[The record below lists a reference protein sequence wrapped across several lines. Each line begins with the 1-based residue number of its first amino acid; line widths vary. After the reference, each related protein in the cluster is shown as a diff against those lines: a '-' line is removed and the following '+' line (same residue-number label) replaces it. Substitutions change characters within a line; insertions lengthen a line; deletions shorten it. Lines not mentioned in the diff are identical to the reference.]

1 MEDSVLVKPINLR
14 TVSLPGSTYLNQ
26 IPCLEIAKDLK
37 SLTLL
42 VFRTVDGNPM
52 LVWRKVIKCKEK
64 LPDGTILED
73 IHRPL
78 IAHPDYTFSYPEQ
91 NLYPIPWYRIH
102 DNYEHTLIAI
112 GLKQTGK
119 VFVQRLPLTDRS
131 FITELAVGALNSFI
145 SFPKFSSHY
154 DSHPAGGPLTNAS
167 GLIYNLTVR
176 HDLYNVRRFEDTVK
190 MLEDMLTG
198 ATPPSLSTLV
208 IADVTLKNASTD
220 TTTFGT
226 SPYWRSHRYET
237 RSSISSV
244 YNNQI
249 ATHGY
254 NDLVLSTKT
263 LNSVLT
269 GRNMKARILTK
280 YALFKPGTNLKV
292 FKTLD
297 AMGDY
302 SDAYLSNPLTGKR
315 TTYTVPWTRV
325 SSRYELYNR
334 KDLPKHANINDGDNN
349 YATDDHKLTEAG
361 AYGFLTLGSRDPA
374 VNRLGSELSDGDVI
388 ATQSWLILSDETISE
403 DMWPDLKDEMNPCA
417 IPLSKFMVSKLK
429 VVKGYIEKLTEIRL
443 DGTFK
448 RVRNG
453 VETSYTFG
461 SNPTVDLKPLDKLV
475 FKYAVTT
482 EPGEPDAAVIARGDK
497 VDEFV
502 ASLSYNLVNRI
513 DDKDYQYYSSDVY
526 AAKITSDM
534 NEITIT
540 IPDNEMIKN
549 IIKYRGGK
557 PYYMWPNFYMDSRFM
572 YDSVSTVNKYTE
584 YRIQRYYNGHDTTRY
599 KFKVT
604 FNN

>member
-26 IPCLEIAKDLK
+26 IPCLEIVKDLK

-64 LPDGTILED
+64 LPDGTIMED

-102 DNYEHTLIAI
+102 GHYDHTLIAI

-119 VFVQRLPLTDRS
+119 VFVQRLDLTDPNFVKRIADGKLWS
-131 FITELAVGALNSFI
+131 LI
-145 SFPKFSSHY
+145 SFPDYTDHSQSDLIAPYLVTVHG
-154 DSHPAGGPLTNAS
+154 S
-167 GLIYNLTVR
+167 IYNYTGTYVKRSFTDMVKILENDVAAIGDSIYTMDV
-176 HDLYNVRRFEDTVK
+176 TVK
-190 MLEDMLTG
+190 DA
-198 ATPPSLSTLV
+198 ATDST
-208 IADVTLKNASTD
+208 
-220 TTTFGT
+220 GT
-226 SPYWRSHRYET
+226 SPYRRTYKYET
-237 RSSISSV
+237 RSSIACVNSAYDV
-244 YNNQI
+244 QNCYD
-249 ATHGY
+249 
-254 NDLVLSTKT
+254 DLVYSTKI

-269 GRNMKARILTK
+269 GRGIKARIVTK

-297 AMGDY
+297 CLAD
-302 SDAYLSNPLTGKR
+302 SNSNGN
-315 TTYTVPWTRV
+315 Y
-325 SSRYELYNR
+325 LYNPITGTR
-334 KDLPKHANINDGDNN
+334 TNYSVKWTVISNRDTLYTRLSLPKHANINDGDNN
-349 YATDDHKLTEAG
+349 YAADDSKVTEAG
-361 AYGFLTLGSRDPA
+361 VYGFLTLGSRDPA

-388 ATQSWLILSDETISE
+388 AAQSWLILSDETMSE

-417 IPLSKFMVSKLK
+417 IPLTNFMAAKLK
-429 VVKGYIEKLTEIRL
+429 VIKSYIEKLTEIRL

-497 VDEFV
+497 VDKFV
-502 ASLSYNLVNRI
+502 ASMTYDLVNRI
-513 DDKDYQYYSSDVY
+513 DNKDYLYTSSSVF
-526 AAKITSDM
+526 KEFITRDM

-540 IPDNEMIKN
+540 IPDNERMKD

-557 PYYMWPNFYMDSRFM
+557 LYNMYPNFYMDHKNIHNDINELS
-572 YDSVSTVNKYTE
+572 DYTT
-584 YRIQRYYNGHDTTRY
+584 YRIQRYYNSSSTTRY

>member
-1 MEDSVLVKPINLR
+1 MEDSILVKPINLR

-64 LPDGTILED
+64 LPDGTIMED

-91 NLYPIPWYRIH
+91 TLYPVPWYRIH
-102 DNYEHTLIAI
+102 GHYDHTLIAI

-119 VFVQRLPLTDRS
+119 VFVQRLGLTDPNFVKRIADGKLWS
-131 FITELAVGALNSFI
+131 LI
-145 SFPKFSSHY
+145 SFPDYTDHSQSDIIAPYLVTVNGEIRNYTGVYVKRSFT
-154 DSHPAGGPLTNAS
+154 DMVKILENDIAAIGDT
-167 GLIYNLTVR
+167 IYTMDV
-176 HDLYNVRRFEDTVK
+176 TVK
-190 MLEDMLTG
+190 D
-198 ATPPSLSTLV
+198 ASNDST
-208 IADVTLKNASTD
+208 
-220 TTTFGT
+220 GT
-226 SPYWRSHRYET
+226 SPYRRTYKYET
-237 RSSISSV
+237 RSSIACVNSAYDV
-244 YNNQI
+244 QHCYD
-249 ATHGY
+249 
-254 NDLVLSTKT
+254 DLMYSTKI

-269 GRNMKARILTK
+269 GRGIKARIVTK

-297 AMGDY
+297 CLAD
-302 SDAYLSNPLTGKR
+302 SNSNENYLYNPITGNR
-315 TTYTVPWTRV
+315 TTYSVRWTKIQDKDK
-325 SSRYELYNR
+325 LYTR
-334 KDLPKHANINDGDNN
+334 KSLPKHANINDGDNN
-349 YATDDHKLTEAG
+349 YAADDSKVTEVG

-374 VNRLGSELSDGDVI
+374 VNRLGSELSDGDII
-388 ATQSWLILSDETISE
+388 ATQSWLILSDETMSE

-417 IPLSKFMVSKLK
+417 IPLTNFMAAKIK
-429 VVKGYIEKLTEIRL
+429 VIKGYIEKLTEIRL

-482 EPGEPDAAVIARGDK
+482 EPSEPDAAVLARGDK
-497 VDEFV
+497 VDKFV
-502 ASLSYNLVNRI
+502 ASVTYDLINRI
-513 DDKDYQYYSSDVY
+513 DNNDYLYTNHSVF
-526 AAKITSDM
+526 KEFITRDM

-540 IPDNEMIKN
+540 IPDNERMKN

-557 PYYMWPNFYMDSRFM
+557 LYWMYPNFYIEHKNIRNDIREL
-572 YDSVSTVNKYTE
+572 YDYTE
-584 YRIQRYYNGHDTTRY
+584 YRIQRYYNSLSTTRY

>member
-26 IPCLEIAKDLK
+26 IPCLEMAKDLK

-42 VFRTVDGNPM
+42 VFRTIDGNPM

-64 LPDGTILED
+64 LPDGTIMED

-102 DNYEHTLIAI
+102 DHYEHTMIAI

-119 VFVQRLPLTDRS
+119 VFAQRLDLTDPNFVKRIADGKLWS
-131 FITELAVGALNSFI
+131 LI
-145 SFPKFSSHY
+145 SFPDYYEHSQ
-154 DSHPAGGPLTNAS
+154 S
-167 GLIYNLTVR
+167 GIIPPYITTVNGNFYNYTG
-176 HDLYNVRRFEDTVK
+176 LYLNRSFEDKVKSLENEITTNPTMRMDNIYIMDVTVK
-190 MLEDMLTG
+190 D
-198 ATPPSLSTLV
+198 A
-208 IADVTLKNASTD
+208 ATD
-220 TTTFGT
+220 TTGT
-226 SPYWRSHRYET
+226 SPYRRTYKYES
-237 RSSISSV
+237 RSSIACLNYAPDV
-244 YNNQI
+244 Y
-249 ATHGY
+249 HLY
-254 NDLVLSTKT
+254 NDLVYSTSG

-269 GRNMKARILTK
+269 GRGIKARIVTK

-292 FKTLD
+292 LKTLD
-297 AMGDY
+297 TIADSSGDN
-302 SDAYLSNPLTGKR
+302 YLENPITGKR
-315 TTYTVPWTRV
+315 TTYSVKQTQIQDKNK
-325 SSRYELYNR
+325 LYNR
-334 KDLPKHANINDGDNN
+334 KYLPKHANINDGDNN
-349 YATDDHKLTEAG
+349 YAADDHVLTEAG

-374 VNRLGSELSDGDVI
+374 VNRLGSELSDGDII
-388 ATQSWLILSDETISE
+388 ATQSWLILSDETMSE

-417 IPLSKFMVSKLK
+417 IPLTNFMTAKLK
-429 VVKGYIEKLTEIRL
+429 VIKGYIEKLTEIRL

-482 EPGEPDAAVIARGDK
+482 EPSEPDAAVLARGDK
-497 VDEFV
+497 VDKFV
-502 ASLSYNLVNRI
+502 ASMTYDLVDRI
-513 DDKDYQYYSSDVY
+513 DNKDYLYTSSSVF
-526 AAKITSDM
+526 KEFITRDM

-540 IPDNEMIKN
+540 IPDNERMKN

-557 PYYMWPNFYMDSRFM
+557 LYNMYPNFYIDHKNIRNDINELS
-572 YDSVSTVNKYTE
+572 DYTT
-584 YRIQRYYNGHDTTRY
+584 YRIQRYYNSLSTTRY

>member
-64 LPDGTILED
+64 LPDGTIMED

-91 NLYPIPWYRIH
+91 NMYPIPWYRIH
-102 DNYEHTLIAI
+102 GHYDHTLIAI

-119 VFVQRLPLTDRS
+119 VFIQRLDLTDPNFVKRIAEGKLWS
-131 FITELAVGALNSFI
+131 LI
-145 SFPKFSSHY
+145 SFPDYYEHSQSSIIPPY
-154 DSHPAGGPLTNAS
+154 ITAVNGNVYNYT
-167 GLIYNLTVR
+167 GLYLNR
-176 HDLYNVRRFEDTVK
+176 SFEDKVKSLENEITTNPTMRIDNIYTMDVTVK
-190 MLEDMLTG
+190 DA
-198 ATPPSLSTLV
+198 ATDPT
-208 IADVTLKNASTD
+208 
-220 TTTFGT
+220 GT
-226 SPYWRSHRYET
+226 SPYRRTFRYES
-237 RSSISSV
+237 RSSIACLNYAPDV
-244 YNNQI
+244 Y
-249 ATHGY
+249 HLY
-254 NDLVLSTKT
+254 NDLVYPTKG
-263 LNSVLT
+263 LNSILT
-269 GRNMKARILTK
+269 GRGIKARIVTK

-297 AMGDY
+297 TIADSNGDN
-302 SDAYLSNPLTGKR
+302 YLENPITGKR
-315 TTYTVPWTRV
+315 TTYSVKQTQIQDRDK
-325 SSRYELYNR
+325 LYNR
-334 KDLPKHANINDGDNN
+334 KYLPKHANINDGDNN
-349 YATDDHKLTEAG
+349 YAADDHVLTEAG

-388 ATQSWLILSDETISE
+388 AAQSWLILSDETMSE

-417 IPLSKFMVSKLK
+417 IPLTNFMAAKIK
-429 VVKGYIEKLTEIRL
+429 VIKGYIDKLTEIRL

-482 EPGEPDAAVIARGDK
+482 EPSEPDAAVLARGDK
-497 VDEFV
+497 VDKFV
-502 ASLSYNLVNRI
+502 ASMAYDLVNRI
-513 DDKDYQYYSSDVY
+513 DNKDYLYTSSSVF
-526 AAKITSDM
+526 KEFITRDM

-540 IPDNEMIKN
+540 IPDNEWMKD

-557 PYYMWPNFYMDSRFM
+557 LYNMYPNFYMDHKNIRNDINELS
-572 YDSVSTVNKYTE
+572 DYTT
-584 YRIQRYYNGHDTTRY
+584 YRIQRYYNNSSTTRY